1 MIPKTILEEEAC
13 RNGRMQIRMQNAE
26 ALTGQ
31 QIDEFLTASEG
42 IGFTG
47 ESRAAIYAWTERLL
61 VAQEF
66 MGQSRKRR
74 GAIRRYAS
82 KVTGL
87 SLPQITRL
95 IRSYAQSGTVELRI
109 SLRCRF
115 PGKYTERDVTLL
127 AEVDRAHERLSGPAT
142 QRILRRELEEYG
154 KAEYARLAG
163 ISVCTSTT
171 CGTAALPSA
180 GGCIRAHT
188 AECEFDRGAAPTGA
202 AGPSGLPAG

>member
-66 MGQSRKRR
+66 MGRAGSVAARFGGMQAKER
-74 GAIRRYAS
+74 G
-82 KVTGL
+82 
-87 SLPQITRL
+87 
-95 IRSYAQSGTVELRI
+95 
-109 SLRCRF
+109 
-115 PGKYTERDVTLL
+115 
-127 AEVDRAHERLSGPAT
+127 
-142 QRILRRELEEYG
+142 
-154 KAEYARLAG
+154 
-163 ISVCTSTT
+163 
-171 CGTAALPSA
+171 
-180 GGCIRAHT
+180 
-188 AECEFDRGAAPTGA
+188 
-202 AGPSGLPAG
+202 